1 LAERLDDVKRLSL
14 AEGDLRA
21 NLDAASRR
29 IVALESKAC
38 DAASTAMRM
47 EAERD
52 EAAQRARTV
61 EEEILRLRSESAASI
76 EARHA
81 LEASTKRLRQ
91 QHDELYQ
98 ALEAEQA
105 NKAAAVGRA
114 STAEA
119 QLEQVQK
126 DEVAKKNV
134 F

>member
-1 LAERLDDVKRLSL
+1 MAERLDDVKRLSL

-81 LEASTKRLRQ
+81 LEACTKRLRQ
-91 QHDELYQ
+91 QHDDLCQ

-126 DEVAKKNV
+126 DEVDKKNV